1 MKKRY
6 VSFCSSSI
14 TSINFPFEL
23 TVGLLLASG
32 DLKPGKSSDE
42 VADLSNNGKVIFDTV
57 TGKFQFSKHW
67 YRAKLKCPDC
77 HRHLQLKVNFLTKNQ
92 RKRKNSYVFV
102 CDGFETRE
110 CSTFFWTTK
119 WAKLTEFPLVSVD
132 VRNARKLTTKAF
144 SRLYNEA
151 PEVINWSGGID
162 QKDEMN
168 RILNTAKVRA
178 YRFLARELIKEGLPS
193 SIAKINSIEDL
204 RKAYRIISHASV
216 NDL

>member
-6 VSFCSSSI
+6 VSFSSSSI
-14 TSINFPFEL
+14 SIDSPFDL
-23 TVGLLLASG
+23 TVGQLLASG
-32 DLKPGKSSDE
+32 DIKPGKSSDDVE
-42 VADLSNNGKVIFDTV
+42 DLSYNGKVLFDTV

-77 HRHLQLKVNFLTKNQ
+77 HRHLQLRVNFLTKNQ
-92 RKRKNSYVFV
+92 LKRKNSYVFV
-102 CDGFETRE
+102 CDGFETRD

-119 WAKLTEFPLVSVD
+119 WAKITEFPLVSVD

-144 SRLYNEA
+144 SRLYNES

-168 RILNTAKVRA
+168 SILNTAKSRA
-178 YRFLARELIKEGLPS
+178 YRFLARELNQVGLPS
-193 SIAKINSIEDL
+193 SIAKIDSIEDL
-204 RKAYRIISHASV
+204 RKAYLIITHASV
-216 NDL
+216 DDI